1 MTLVTA
7 GINFENE
14 YIVSTW
20 QDNEVI
26 DCVKWLTPGI
36 TATYIATRRADKVVL
51 FGMAH
56 QPMKELATILSAKD
70 IAFLP

>member
-7 GINFENE
+7 GVTFANE

-20 QDNEVI
+20 QDNTVI
-26 DCVKWLTPGI
+26 DSAKWLTPGM
-36 TATYIATRRADKVVL
+36 AALYIVTRRADRVVL

-56 QPMKELATILSAKD
+56 QPMQDLATALNTKNVP
-70 IAFLP
+70 FLP